1 MADSEGS
8 RRHLVAEGSSDV
20 EDINR
25 VMAEKAHEMF
35 SLCDLE
41 GKGRTS
47 CVLLY
52 VYLFSR
58 VVPITHSKILE
69 QAPALKPSIFKKS
82 R

>member
-47 CVLLY
+47 CVVFSLYMY
-52 VYLFSR
+52 VYR
-58 VVPITHSKILE
+58 V
-69 QAPALKPSIFKKS
+69 AL
-82 R
+82 